1 MLYAVC
7 FFRYTPVQV
16 SITRYA
22 LHPVPS
28 HQRRLFAKMPRSASF
43 EGFKMKFASLLLLSA
58 ALVSAAPA
66 NAGTFGEDC
75 RAYAKAIFAVAEA
88 RDNLDDPSWEKLLKL
103 HPILEEIKKKE
114 GRGFLYAQMI
124 NLRMINK
131 NASPRALMTNSYDSC
146 ISGTGLCMLYNQG
159 CGPKGDSK

>member
-1 MLYAVC
+1 MKPRSAGHLE
-7 FFRYTPVQV
+7 
-16 SITRYA
+16 RYA
-22 LHPVPS
+22 LHPAPS
-28 HQRRLFAKMPRSASF
+28 HQRRLLPKPPRSAPS
-43 EGFKMKFASLLLLSA
+43 EEFKMKFVPLFLAVA
-58 ALVSAAPA
+58 ALTCVAPA

-88 RDNLDDPSWEKLLKL
+88 RDNLDDPSWKKLLEL
-103 HPILEEIKKKE
+103 HPILKEIEKKE

-131 NASPRALMTNSYDSC
+131 NASPRALMTNSYDQC
-146 ISGTGLCMLYNQG
+146 ISGTAGFCMLYNQG

>member
-1 MLYAVC
+1 MPYI
-7 FFRYTPVQV
+7 R
-16 SITRYA
+16 
-22 LHPVPS
+22 
-28 HQRRLFAKMPRSASF
+28 RRLTSADFSLTPPRSASF
-43 EGFKMKFASLLLLSA
+43 EGLKMKFASLFLLSA

-66 NAGTFGEDC
+66 NAGTYGEDC

-124 NLRMINK
+124 NLRVINK

-146 ISGTGLCMLYNQG
+146 ISGTTGLCMLYNQG

>member
-1 MLYAVC
+1 MR
-7 FFRYTPVQV
+7 F
-16 SITRYA
+16 
-22 LHPVPS
+22 
-28 HQRRLFAKMPRSASF
+28 ASF
-43 EGFKMKFASLLLLSA
+43 F
-58 ALVSAAPA
+58 LVAVVLVTAVPA

-114 GRGFLYAQMI
+114 GRGLLYAQMI
-124 NLRMINK
+124 NLRVINK

-146 ISGTGLCMLYNQG
+146 ISGTAGFCMLYNQG